1 MLRDLPLP
9 ELRQYRPA
17 VEEPADF
24 DEFWASELA
33 AAAARD
39 TEAHAIDRLDRA
51 GSARPAVVDVE
62 ILDFE
67 QPAHGARS
75 ARQDAQW
82 PAPNWRGAGGPA

>member
-33 AAAARD
+33 AAAA
-39 TEAHAIDRLDRA
+39 
-51 GSARPAVVDVE
+51 SACDCPPLPRGTSEESP
-62 ILDFE
+62 E
-67 QPAHGARS
+67 QR
-75 ARQDAQW
+75 
-82 PAPNWRGAGGPA
+82 

>member
-33 AAAARD
+33 AQPPPVLTSSHTHDREAAALL
-39 TEAHAIDRLDRA
+39 TNQ
-51 GSARPAVVDVE
+51 G
-62 ILDFE
+62 
-67 QPAHGARS
+67 
-75 ARQDAQW
+75 
-82 PAPNWRGAGGPA
+82 